1 VSWQVEVADEAQS
14 WLLSLSNKEYDSI
27 AYVIDALA
35 EGGPQLGRPLVDSV
49 KGSRHHNMKEL
60 RSVGGNLRAL
70 FCFDP
75 RRAAIILLGGDK
87 TNDWA
92 DWYDRKIPVA
102 DDLYDSYL
110 KELNSEG
117 LI

>member
-1 VSWQVEVADEAQS
+1 VSWQVEVTDKAKA
-14 WLLSLSNKEYDSI
+14 WLLSLSDREYDSI
-27 AYVIDALA
+27 AYVIDALG
-35 EGGPQLGRPLVDSV
+35 ESGPQLGRPLVDSI

-75 RRAAIILLGGDK
+75 RRAAIILLGGNK

-92 DWYDRKIPVA
+92 GWYDRNIPVA
-102 DDLYDSYL
+102 DNLYDSYL
-110 KELNSEG
+110 NELETEG